1 MGVRAPDCNRNDVE
15 EEGKAVGMRGRLPH
29 GKGRATHLES
39 QMNCVYRHACTFV
52 CSIMG
57 TV

>member
-1 MGVRAPDCNRNDVE
+1 VE

-39 QMNCVYRHACTFV
+39 QFIIGLVHGCAFV
-52 CSIMG
+52 CLIIGHSIAQFR
-57 TV
+57 VAYQSI